1 MPFGIIAPIVGA
13 AVGIYGA
20 NKQANAA
27 KSAQQE
33 RNNATEAQY
42 QYNKE
47 RWEMDK
53 QKMLA
58 DREFKV
64 KEIEERARQEGQLAG
79 FKDAS
84 AARQYNYQLQIRNKQ
99 QDTNERMYAKS
110 NAIFQQQL
118 GLNAL
123 QERSARMDERQQLE
137 EIKAEKRYE
146 KNTAYLDGIIAEGE
160 IRARGQ
166 MGRSVQKAR
175 SVQTLKT
182 ATALTLLDLS
192 LQNATTAS
200 ESAIRNIKQ
209 DRTVADLNAYAT
221 KMLDPGVL
229 PMPVQP
235 LPTPMSTFMYPR
247 VYEDYDF
254 GPEPVRGAMISPS
267 SASAQVWGS
276 SISSLAGMA
285 SQIVS
290 GFTPNV
296 TTPV

>member
-1 MPFGIIAPIVGA
+1 MFGIIAPIVGA

-27 KSAQQE
+27 KNAQQE

-47 RWEMDK
+47 RWAMDK
-53 QKMLA
+53 EKMLA

-110 NAIFQQQL
+110 NAIFQSQL

-296 TTPV
+296 TA

>member
-1 MPFGIIAPIVGA
+1 MFGIIAPIVGA

-42 QYNKE
+42 EYNKE

-64 KEIEERARQEGQLAG
+64 REIEERARQEGQLAG
-79 FKDAS
+79 FRDAS

-110 NAIFQQQL
+110 NAIFQSQL

-296 TTPV
+296 TA

>member
-1 MPFGIIAPIVGA
+1 MFGIIAPIVGA

-27 KSAQQE
+27 KDAQQE

-47 RWEMDK
+47 RWAMDK
-53 QKMLA
+53 EKMLA

-146 KNTAYLDGIIAEGE
+146 KNTAYLDGIIAEGQ

-296 TTPV
+296 TA

>member
-1 MPFGIIAPIVGA
+1 MFGIIAPIVGA

-42 QYNKE
+42 EYNKE
-47 RWEMDK
+47 KWEMDK

-123 QERSARMDERQQLE
+123 QERSARLDERQQLE

-290 GFTPNV
+290 NITPNV
-296 TTPV
+296 

>member
-1 MPFGIIAPIVGA
+1 MFGIIAPIVGA

-33 RNNATEAQY
+33 RNNATAAQDR
-42 QYNKE
+42 YNKE
-47 RWEMDK
+47 RWAMDK

-79 FKDAS
+79 YKDAS

-110 NAIFQQQL
+110 NAIFQAQL

-285 SQIVS
+285 SQIVQ

-296 TTPV
+296 TA

>member
-1 MPFGIIAPIVGA
+1 MFGIVAPIVGA

-33 RNNATEAQY
+33 RNNATQAQY
-42 QYNKE
+42 EYNKE
-47 RWEMDK
+47 RWAMDK
-53 QKMLA
+53 EKMLA

-99 QDTNERMYAKS
+99 QDTNERMYEKS
-110 NAIFQQQL
+110 NAIFQSQL

-123 QERSARMDERQQLE
+123 QERSARMDERQSLE

-290 GFTPNV
+290 NLTPNV
-296 TTPV
+296 V